1 MKMRVV
7 ATLLLAVMMVLAMG
21 MGLGPA
27 LLPDVAHAA
36 IDSKACMG
44 QVRVMVD
51 SGEISEREADAL
63 YSSCRRR
70 YG

>member
-1 MKMRVV
+1 MRVV

-27 LLPDVAHAA
+27 LLPDIAHAA
-36 IDSKACMG
+36 IDSKRCMDE
-44 QVRVMVD
+44 VRVMVD
-51 SGEISEREADAL
+51 SGEITGREAEAL